1 MDEKRFNAL
10 SKPQQDVVIK
20 IATEAERQGVNPT
33 LAIAIAEAE
42 TGGKFGHFDKD
53 KVLTSPAGARGVMQI
68 MPDTAR
74 LYNKNLGAEIDP
86 DDEDSNIKGGVFI
99 LKDLL
104 TKYKSPR
111 IAVAM
116 YNASPKANAE
126 FVKKYETDPDGA
138 IMSLKPETHKYSLR
152 VSQNFN
158 LDDDKETGL
167 IAPVKEKGPFEGY
180 ESEAS
185 KFKREQEERDR
196 NKTEETNPEDKQG
209 GVNAPEIGAGAG
221 AIANLLFPPMTSPE
235 KAVKVDTGKAE
246 EANLLAQDR
255 LELARRNLENVAPQG
270 TTDLED
276 SFRQSQG
283 ELERL
288 KNEQRLAQ
296 ERLRG
301 ISRTP
306 PAVEPPAPSSPFPQV
321 VREGRASGPKIENDS
336 GTRNWMIQE
345 AGQKHQLPE
354 VILDMATDKTK
365 DSPTGGKRLINEDL
379 ANLEKIKQLG
389 AGDYGLVTTEGGVQ
403 LQLPPTTVAE
413 RQADIDRQNQA
424 NQAELERKAEEAR
437 VQQETQARLIEQQRL
452 MYEADLERLRQER
465 AQAGQQ
471 FNEVAGQKRTVAPL
485 QRALTKAE
493 TDAEIAKR
501 KLARAQ
507 QQPNTTGRVLQNVGA
522 GTAKMGALPR
532 VGVGAGAGYLGVM
545 SYQEALERYKAGDT
559 SEAVLKALE
568 AGAATAAV
576 VPPAGKKLTKVR
588 GAGVLGGL
596 GLGTYELGRRL
607 LKDAPQE

>member
-1 MDEKRFNAL
+1 MDEKKFNSL

-68 MPDTAR
+68 MPDTAQ
-74 LYNKNLGAEIDP
+74 LYNKKMGAEIDP

-126 FVKKYETDPDGA
+126 FVKKYETDPDAA

-167 IAPVKEKGPFEGY
+167 ISASGGAEEPKSTNPFDNY
-180 ESEAS
+180 ESESS

-196 NKTEETNPEDKQG
+196 NKKPETNPEDQQG
-209 GVNAPEIGAGAG
+209 GLTAPDIGAGAG
-221 AIANLLFPPMTSPE
+221 AIANLLFPPMTNPE
-235 KAVKVDTGKAE
+235 RAVKVDTGKAE
-246 EANLLAQDR
+246 EANLTAQDK
-255 LELARRNLENVAPQG
+255 LELARRNLQTAAPQG
-270 TTDLED
+270 VGDLED
-276 SFRQSQG
+276 AFRQSQG
-283 ELERL
+283 ELERM
-288 KNEQRLAQ
+288 KNEQALLEARLKGIPSAPAPSAPTPQEQFEVEKRKITGAGAPYNTVQAMASERVPYNLANQAIDMTHNEGHGKGAHDIVDIFNQGKAKASDLGMSDFVLTGEKGPGELYLPKPLAEPRNTELEQRAEQNRQQQELLAQQQEQ
-296 ERLRG
+296 ERLR
-301 ISRTP
+301 
-306 PAVEPPAPSSPFPQV
+306 
-321 VREGRASGPKIENDS
+321 
-336 GTRNWMIQE
+336 
-345 AGQKHQLPE
+345 L
-354 VILDMATDKTK
+354 
-365 DSPTGGKRLINEDL
+365 
-379 ANLEKIKQLG
+379 
-389 AGDYGLVTTEGGVQ
+389 
-403 LQLPPTTVAE
+403 
-413 RQADIDRQNQA
+413 
-424 NQAELERKAEEAR
+424 QAELNR
-437 VQQETQARLIEQQRL
+437 VS
-452 MYEADLERLRQER
+452 QER
-465 AQAGQQ
+465 ASQGAQHNVLTGQ
-471 FNEVAGQKRTVAPL
+471 VKGATPL
-485 QRALTKAE
+485 QRAVTKAE
-493 TDAEIAKR
+493 TDAEIARR

-507 QQPNTTGRVLQNVGA
+507 QQPNAVGRQLQNVGA
-522 GTAKMGALPR
+522 GSAKMGALPR

-545 SYQEALERYKAGDT
+545 SYQQALERYKAGDT

-568 AGAATAAV
+568 AGAAAAAV
-576 VPPAGKKLTKVR
+576 VPPAGKPLTKVR
-588 GAGVLGGL
+588 GAGLLGGL
-596 GLGTYELGRRL
+596 GLGGFELTRRL